1 MPEGCGRSAAAP
13 ARSAMGVLHL
23 QNSKSQSLLQG
34 ASVLAAAMIIVKLV
48 GAVFKIPLGNIL
60 DGKGMGYFSTAYSV
74 FTMIYAF
81 STAGLPAAIAKMVA
95 EQSVR
100 GRYRDI
106 RKIHAISTRF
116 FFLLGIGGFLLMALG
131 SKLFVN
137 MAKNPDA
144 LYSVLAISPA
154 IFFGCMMSAYRGYY
168 EGLRN
173 MTPTAVSQVVEVVAK
188 LVFGLALAFGVT
200 KFAEAQFQAGRAFFG
215 QKAAT
220 AAEMQQIAAPY
231 AAAAAIFGVTLS
243 TFIGT
248 AYLLIL
254 HKRRGDGVT
263 EENLKYSPR
272 AMRGRVLLVRLIKIA
287 IPISLGSI
295 VVNVAQFIDTFTIIR
310 RLDAAFQNHPEE
322 MLKIFGSIIPAQT
335 LAENG
340 GANFI
345 YGSYGGY
352 ALSVFNLVPAFTA
365 IFGKSALPNVT
376 AAWTVRD
383 MKGTRVNI
391 ESLIR
396 MTCLIAAP
404 LSLGIFAMAGPI
416 LTLLYP
422 GKAAEVAI
430 AAPVLSLQGIS
441 LIFLGLTSPL
451 FAALQALGRADLP
464 PKFMLLGAAL
474 KFVVNYATIGI
485 PAINVRG
492 AAAGTTVC
500 YAVILVLSLIWLVK
514 ITGIRFQFV
523 RLFWKPMFAGA
534 LCAGT
539 AYGVYELLS
548 KFLES
553 NSVKTLAAIA
563 AAGVVYLVAV
573 LFLRGITADDVLML
587 PKGEKFAKLL
597 AKYRLLG

>member
-1 MPEGCGRSAAAP
+1 M
-13 ARSAMGVLHL
+13 

-34 ASVLAAAMIIVKLV
+34 VSVLAAAMLIVKLV

-60 DGKGMGYFSTAYSV
+60 DGEGMGYFSTAYSV

-81 STAGLPAAIAKMVA
+81 STAGLPAAISKMVA

-106 RKIHAISTRF
+106 RKIHEISTRF
-116 FFLLGIGGFLLMALG
+116 FLILGVGGFLLMALG

-137 MAKNPDA
+137 IAKTPSA

-154 IFFGCMMSAYRGYY
+154 ILFGCVTSAYRGYY

-188 LVFGLALAFGVT
+188 LVFGLSLALVVT
-200 KFAEAQFQAGRAFFG
+200 KTASSQYAKSGVVFG
-215 QKAAT
+215 QQAASLE
-220 AAEMQQIAAPY
+220 EMQRIAAPY

-243 TFIGT
+243 TVVGT
-248 AYLLIL
+248 VYLLI
-254 HKRRGDGVT
+254 HCKRAGDGVT

-272 AMRGRVLLVRLIKIA
+272 AMRGKVLLVRLVKIA

-310 RLDAAFQNHPEE
+310 RLDAAFQNHADV
-322 MLKIFGSIIPAQT
+322 MMKLFGSIIPAQV
-335 LAENG
+335 LQENG
-340 GANFI
+340 SANFI
-345 YGSYGGY
+345 YGSYSGY
-352 ALSVFNLVPAFTA
+352 ALSVFNLVPAFTT

-383 MKGTRVNI
+383 MKGTKLNI

-396 MTCLIAAP
+396 MTFLITAP
-404 LSLGIFAMAGPI
+404 LSLGIFSMATPI

-441 LIFLGLTSPL
+441 LLFLGMSAPL

-474 KFVVNYATIGI
+474 KFIVNYTTIGI

-492 AAAGTTVC
+492 AAVGTMIC
-500 YAVILVLSLIWLVK
+500 YAVIMVLCLMWLTK
-514 ITGIRFQFV
+514 ITGIRFRFV
-523 RLFWKPMFAGA
+523 GLFWKPLAGGL
-534 LCAGT
+534 LCAG
-539 AYGVYELLS
+539 AAYSVYGVLSHFIASNSLKTLLS
-548 KFLES
+548 IG
-553 NSVKTLAAIA
+553 V
-563 AAGVVYLVAV
+563 AGIVYLLAV
-573 LFLRGITADDVLML
+573 LLLRAITEDDVRML

-597 AKYRLLG
+597 AKYGLLG

>member
-1 MPEGCGRSAAAP
+1 
-13 ARSAMGVLHL
+13 MGVLYL
-23 QNSKSQSLLQG
+23 QNSKSQSMLQG
-34 ASVLAAAMIIVKLV
+34 VSILAVAMILVKLF
-48 GAVFKIPLGNIL
+48 GAIFKIPLGNIL
-60 DGKGMGYFSTAYSV
+60 DGEGMGYFSTAYSV

-81 STAGLPAAIAKMVA
+81 STAGLPSAVSKMVA

-106 RKIHAISTRF
+106 KKIHSISVRF
-116 FFLLGIGGFLLMALG
+116 FLALGIGGFLLMALG

-137 MAKNPDA
+137 IAKTPSA

-154 IFFGCMMSAYRGYY
+154 IFFGCMTSAYRGYY

-173 MTPTAVSQVVEVVAK
+173 MIPTAVSQVVEVVAK
-188 LVFGLALAFGVT
+188 MVFGLALAFGVT
-200 KFAEAQFQAGRAFFG
+200 RYADAKFQAGQPIFG
-215 QKAAT
+215 QTAAT
-220 AAEMQQIAAPY
+220 AAEMQRIAAPY

-243 TFIGT
+243 TIVGT
-248 AYLLIL
+248 AYLLIRY
-254 HKRRGDGVT
+254 KRQGDGVT

-272 AMRGRVLLVRLIKIA
+272 AMRGRVLLMRLIKIA
-287 IPISLGSI
+287 VPISLGSI

-310 RLDAAFQNHPEE
+310 RLDAAFQAHSDA
-322 MLKIFGSIIPAQT
+322 MLKIFGSVIPAQV

-340 GANFI
+340 SANFI
-345 YGSYGGY
+345 YGSYSGY
-352 ALSVFNLVPAFTA
+352 ALSVFNLVPAFTT
-365 IFGKSALPNVT
+365 IFGKSALPSVT

-396 MTCLIAAP
+396 MTFLITAP
-404 LSLGIFAMAGPI
+404 LSLGIFAMAQPI

-430 AAPVLSLQGIS
+430 AAPVLSLQGIA
-441 LIFLGLTSPL
+441 LLFLGMSAPL

-464 PKFMLLGAAL
+464 PKFMVLGAAL
-474 KFVVNYATIGI
+474 KFIVNYATIGI

-492 AAAGTTVC
+492 AAAGTAVC
-500 YAVILVLSLIWLVK
+500 YGVIMVLCLIWLGK
-514 ITGIRFQFV
+514 ITGIQFRFLG
-523 RLFWKPMFAGA
+523 LFWKPLVGGA

-539 AYGVYELLS
+539 AYGVYGLLS
-548 KFLES
+548 KVMDS
-553 NSVKTLAAIA
+553 NGVRTLAAIA

-573 LFLRGITADDVLML
+573 LLLRAVTEDDVLML

>member
-1 MPEGCGRSAAAP
+1 M
-13 ARSAMGVLHL
+13 

-34 ASVLAAAMIIVKLV
+34 VSVLAAAMLIVKLV

-60 DGKGMGYFSTAYSV
+60 DGEGMGYFSTAYSV

-81 STAGLPAAIAKMVA
+81 STAGLPAAISKMVA

-106 RKIHAISTRF
+106 RKIHEISTRF
-116 FFLLGIGGFLLMALG
+116 FLILGVGGFLLMALG

-137 MAKNPDA
+137 IAKTPSA

-154 IFFGCMMSAYRGYY
+154 ILFGCVTSAYRGYY

-188 LVFGLALAFGVT
+188 LVFGLSLALVVT
-200 KFAEAQFQAGRAFFG
+200 KTASSQYAKSGVVFG
-215 QKAAT
+215 QQAASLE
-220 AAEMQQIAAPY
+220 EMQRIAAPY

-243 TFIGT
+243 TVVGT
-248 AYLLIL
+248 VYLLI
-254 HKRRGDGVT
+254 HCKRAGDGVT

-272 AMRGRVLLVRLIKIA
+272 AMRGKVLLVRLVKIA

-310 RLDAAFQNHPEE
+310 RLDAAFQNHADV
-322 MLKIFGSIIPAQT
+322 MMKLFGSIIPAQV
-335 LAENG
+335 LQENG
-340 GANFI
+340 SANFI
-345 YGSYGGY
+345 YGSYSGY
-352 ALSVFNLVPAFTA
+352 ALSVFNLVPAFTT

-383 MKGTRVNI
+383 MKGTKLNI

-396 MTCLIAAP
+396 MTFLITAP
-404 LSLGIFAMAGPI
+404 LSLGIFSMATPI

-441 LIFLGLTSPL
+441 LLFLGMSAPL

-474 KFVVNYATIGI
+474 KFIVNYATIGI

-492 AAAGTTVC
+492 AALGTMIC
-500 YAVILVLSLIWLVK
+500 YAVIMVLCLVWLTK
-514 ITGIRFQFV
+514 ITGIQFRFV
-523 RLFWKPMFAGA
+523 GLFWKPLVGGL
-534 LCAGT
+534 LCAGA
-539 AYGVYELLS
+539 AYGVYGLLS
-548 KFLES
+548 HFIAS
-553 NSVKTLAAIA
+553 NSLKTLLAIGV
-563 AAGVVYLVAV
+563 AGIVYLLAV
-573 LFLRGITADDVLML
+573 LLLRAITEDDVRML

-597 AKYRLLG
+597 AKYGLLG

>member
-1 MPEGCGRSAAAP
+1 M
-13 ARSAMGVLHL
+13 

-34 ASVLAAAMIIVKLV
+34 VSVLAAAMLIVKLV

-60 DGKGMGYFSTAYSV
+60 DGEGMGYFSTAYSV

-81 STAGLPAAIAKMVA
+81 STAGLPAAISKMVA

-106 RKIHAISTRF
+106 RKIHEISTRF
-116 FFLLGIGGFLLMALG
+116 FLILGVGGFLLMALG

-137 MAKNPDA
+137 IAKTPSA

-154 IFFGCMMSAYRGYY
+154 ILFGCVTSAYRGYY

-188 LVFGLALAFGVT
+188 LVFGLSLALVVT
-200 KFAEAQFQAGRAFFG
+200 KTASSQYAKSGVVFG
-215 QKAAT
+215 QQAASLE
-220 AAEMQQIAAPY
+220 EMQRIAAPY

-243 TFIGT
+243 TVVGT
-248 AYLLIL
+248 VYLLI
-254 HKRRGDGVT
+254 HCKRAGDGVT

-272 AMRGRVLLVRLIKIA
+272 AMRGKVLLVRLVKIA

-310 RLDAAFQNHPEE
+310 RLDAAFQNHADV
-322 MLKIFGSIIPAQT
+322 MMKLFGSIIPAQV
-335 LAENG
+335 LQENG
-340 GANFI
+340 SANFI
-345 YGSYGGY
+345 YGSYSGY
-352 ALSVFNLVPAFTA
+352 ALSVFNLVPAFTT

-383 MKGTRVNI
+383 MKGTKLNI

-396 MTCLIAAP
+396 MTFLITAP
-404 LSLGIFAMAGPI
+404 LSLGIFSMATPI

-441 LIFLGLTSPL
+441 LLFLGMSAPL

-464 PKFMLLGAAL
+464 PKFMLLGAA
-474 KFVVNYATIGI
+474 
-485 PAINVRG
+485 
-492 AAAGTTVC
+492 
-500 YAVILVLSLIWLVK
+500 
-514 ITGIRFQFV
+514 
-523 RLFWKPMFAGA
+523 
-534 LCAGT
+534 
-539 AYGVYELLS
+539 
-548 KFLES
+548 
-553 NSVKTLAAIA
+553 
-563 AAGVVYLVAV
+563 
-573 LFLRGITADDVLML
+573 
-587 PKGEKFAKLL
+587 
-597 AKYRLLG
+597 

>member
-1 MPEGCGRSAAAP
+1 M
-13 ARSAMGVLHL
+13 

-34 ASVLAAAMIIVKLV
+34 VSVLAAAMLIVKLV

-60 DGKGMGYFSTAYSV
+60 DGEGMGYFSTAYSV

-81 STAGLPAAIAKMVA
+81 STAGLPAAISKMVA

-106 RKIHAISTRF
+106 RKIHEISTRF
-116 FFLLGIGGFLLMALG
+116 FLILGVGGFLLMALG

-137 MAKNPDA
+137 IAKTPSA

-154 IFFGCMMSAYRGYY
+154 ILFGCVTSAYRGYY

-188 LVFGLALAFGVT
+188 LVFGLSLALVVT
-200 KFAEAQFQAGRAFFG
+200 KTASSQYAKSGVVFG
-215 QKAAT
+215 QQAASLE
-220 AAEMQQIAAPY
+220 EMQRIAAPY

-243 TFIGT
+243 TVVGT
-248 AYLLIL
+248 VYLLI
-254 HKRRGDGVT
+254 HCKRAGDGVT

-272 AMRGRVLLVRLIKIA
+272 AMRGKVLLVRLVKIA

-310 RLDAAFQNHPEE
+310 RLDAAFQNHADV
-322 MLKIFGSIIPAQT
+322 MMKLFGSIIPAQV
-335 LAENG
+335 LQENG
-340 GANFI
+340 SANFI
-345 YGSYGGY
+345 YGSYSGY
-352 ALSVFNLVPAFTA
+352 ALSVFNLVPAFTT

-376 AAWTVRD
+376 VAWTVRD
-383 MKGTRVNI
+383 MKGTKLNI

-396 MTCLIAAP
+396 MTFLITAP
-404 LSLGIFAMAGPI
+404 LSLGIFSMATPI

-441 LIFLGLTSPL
+441 LLFLGMSAPL

-474 KFVVNYATIGI
+474 KFIVNYATIGI

-492 AAAGTTVC
+492 AAMGTMIC
-500 YAVILVLSLIWLVK
+500 YAVIMVLCLVWLTK
-514 ITGIRFQFV
+514 ITGIQFRFV
-523 RLFWKPMFAGA
+523 GLFWKPLAGGL
-534 LCAGT
+534 LCAGA
-539 AYGVYELLS
+539 AYSVYGALSHFIASNSLKTLLS
-548 KFLES
+548 IG
-553 NSVKTLAAIA
+553 V
-563 AAGVVYLVAV
+563 AGIVYLLAV
-573 LFLRGITADDVLML
+573 LLLRAITEDDVRML

-597 AKYRLLG
+597 AKYGLLG